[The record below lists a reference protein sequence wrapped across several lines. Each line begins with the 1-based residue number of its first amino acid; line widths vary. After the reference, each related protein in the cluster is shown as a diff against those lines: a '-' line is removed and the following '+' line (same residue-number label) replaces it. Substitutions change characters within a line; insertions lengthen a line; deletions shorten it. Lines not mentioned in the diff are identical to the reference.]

1 MSKIEYK
8 PFTNS
13 NQQPFMKLYKF
24 IWLESSYQHLPNQC
38 KVLFSGIKNLIEQ
51 SKYNGT
57 IQYNDN
63 QQPYI
68 VLDNKRI
75 QTFFGLD
82 TKTIKKYKDALYDCG
97 LLIKGT
103 RKKEVIVNEAIQ
115 LDHHCSSFINKETNK
130 RELSYIAMPKFLF
143 NDVFKHVSLNAKVM
157 YSIYRDRFKLSLK
170 NSESSKQY
178 VDQAGKVFTVISNI
192 DLCDVLNCSKNTVSK
207 YTGQLIAVGL
217 IQKEQMTYK
226 STDRIYVKEPIALPV
241 NVQDNEKG
249 SQKHYCLT
257 TRNRIYM
264 TRTYRKIG
272 NSEIKNG
279 NFDNQKWEKLG
290 YSNTTFSQTYN
301 HINTNPMLSNVNED
315 VDEYE
320 KMIQQEQ
327 KKLVPSFDEVKSIK
341 DKQKQHKLKN
351 LPPLLKIY
359 FNRFNDMQEL
369 SAYLGIMFKAK
380 NEFNQFHQT
389 NYAIEDVEYQLAE
402 MIKTVF
408 NAFKKDD
415 EIKNAYAYFKT
426 CVYYVLVDCY
436 DEDYEN
442 GIIPI
447 SREDL
452 IQQQM
457 SEAFTQ
463 LENKIQNQPNM
474 TYHFVSEAE
483 LDMLEVY

>member
-13 NQQPFMKLYKF
+13 NHQPFMKLYKF

-68 VLDNKRI
+68 ELDNKRI
-75 QTFFGLD
+75 QTFFNLD
-82 TKTIKKYKDALYDCG
+82 SKTIKKYKEALYDCG

-103 RKKEVIVNEAIQ
+103 RKKEIIVNDAIQ
-115 LDHHCSSFINKETNK
+115 LDHPCSSFINKETNEK
-130 RELSYIAMPKFLF
+130 ELTYVAMPKFLF
-143 NDVFKHVSLNAKVM
+143 NDVFKHLPLNAKVM

-178 VDQAGKVFTVISNI
+178 VDQAGKVFTVISNQ
-192 DLCDVLNCSKNTVSK
+192 DLCEVLNCSKNTISK

>member
-13 NQQPFMKLYKF
+13 NHQPFMKLYKF

-75 QTFFGLD
+75 QTFFNLD
-82 TKTIKKYKDALYDCG
+82 SKTIKKYKDALYDCG

>member
-24 IWLESSYQHLPNQC
+24 IWLESSYKHLPNQC

-51 SKYNGT
+51 AKYNGK

-68 VLDNKRI
+68 VLDNKKI

-103 RKKEVIVNEAIQ
+103 RKKEIIVNDAIQ
-115 LDHHCSSFINKETNK
+115 LDHHCSSFINKETNE

-178 VDQAGKVFTVISNI
+178 VDQAGKVFTVIANQ
-192 DLCDVLNCSKNTVSK
+192 DLCAVLNCSKNTISK
-207 YTGQLIAVGL
+207 YTGQLIAIGL
-217 IQKEQMTYK
+217 IQKQQINCQ

-241 NVQDNEKG
+241 NVQNNKEV
-249 SQKHYCLT
+249 SQKRYRLT
-257 TRNRIYM
+257 TRNHVYM
-264 TRTYRKIG
+264 KHIYRKTG

-279 NFDNQKWEKLG
+279 NFEYQKWEKLG
-290 YSNTTFSQTYN
+290 YSNTNFNQTYN
-301 HINTNPMLSNVNED
+301 HINTNLMLSNVSED

-327 KKLVPSFDEVKSIK
+327 KKLVPSFDEFKIIK

-351 LPPLLKIY
+351 LPPLLKVY
-359 FNRFNDMQEL
+359 FNRFNDVQEM
-369 SAYLGIMFKAK
+369 SAYLGIMFNAK
-380 NEFNQFHQT
+380 NEFNKYHDT
-389 NYAIEDVEYQLAE
+389 SYAIEDVEYQLSA

-408 NAFKKDD
+408 NAFKKDNAV
-415 EIKNAYAYFKT
+415 KNHYAYFSSS
-426 CVYYVLVDCY
+426 VYNVFVDCY

-442 GIIPI
+442 GIISR
-447 SREDL
+447 SREEL

-463 LENKIQNQPNM
+463 LENNIQHQTNM
-474 TYHFVSEAE
+474 SYHSVDEAE

>member
-13 NQQPFMKLYKF
+13 NHQPFMKLYKF

-75 QTFFGLD
+75 QTFFNLD
-82 TKTIKKYKDALYDCG
+82 SKTIKKYKEALYDCG

-103 RKKEVIVNEAIQ
+103 RKKEIIVNDAIQ
-115 LDHHCSSFINKETNK
+115 LDHPCSSFINKETNEK
-130 RELSYIAMPKFLF
+130 ELTYVAMPKFLF
-143 NDVFKHVSLNAKVM
+143 NDVFKHLPLNAKVM

-178 VDQAGKVFTVISNI
+178 VDQAGKVFTVISNQ
-192 DLCDVLNCSKNTVSK
+192 DLCEVLNCSKNTISK

-279 NFDNQKWEKLG
+279 NFDNQKWGKLG

-315 VDEYE
+315 VEEYE

>member
-13 NQQPFMKLYKF
+13 NHQPFMKLYKF

-75 QTFFGLD
+75 QKFFNLD
-82 TKTIKKYKDALYDCG
+82 SKTIKKYKEALYDCG

-103 RKKEVIVNEAIQ
+103 RKKEIIVNDAIQ
-115 LDHHCSSFINKETNK
+115 LDHPCSSFINKETNEK
-130 RELSYIAMPKFLF
+130 ELTYVAMPKFLF
-143 NDVFKHVSLNAKVM
+143 NDVFKHLPLNAKVM

-178 VDQAGKVFTVISNI
+178 VDQAGKVFTVISNQ
-192 DLCDVLNCSKNTVSK
+192 DLCEVLNCSKNTISK
-207 YTGQLIAVGL
+207 YTGQLIAVGI